1 MHQYYWKFEF
11 WVALVMI
18 YTVLS
23 NFDLVAKFT
32 VKNLNK
38 DFINAVRGGGVP
50 VLWKYFIKF
59 RYFFNDGFPKSVE
72 KVNSPSMELCF
83 DFVNCPFLRWYFA
96 TCAAQTCWLKYSK
109 VRISFTI
116 CLMLSI
122 LDALGILHQTN
133 FFCFNLIF
141 WIVPLPN
148 ISFMT

>member
-1 MHQYYWKFEF
+1 MMTWWWWWWLDDDLMMMMMTWWWLHGDDDDLMTLKWELICWCFN
-11 WVALVMI
+11 WNIL
-18 YTVLS
+18 
-23 NFDLVAKFT
+23 NFHFCQ
-32 VKNLNK
+32 
-38 DFINAVRGGGVP
+38 
-50 VLWKYFIKF
+50 
-59 RYFFNDGFPKSVE
+59 YFFLNFILHKYNTTMFRKSTHQVW
-72 KVNSPSMELCF
+72 SYGF